1 MNAVDM
7 INKHYDELTKSE
19 RKVADYIVSN
29 KDKVI
34 HNTISD
40 LKQLLNVGD
49 ATINRLCKK
58 VGFSGFTDLKISIA
72 KNNVKLEHD
81 SFNNT
86 DLLNKIK
93 ETLDRTHELI
103 DKNDYREV
111 VRLIE
116 EKRHIYILGKG
127 QSGLAAT
134 DLEKLLLRNGV
145 QSTALLDSDFQINA
159 ATVMTSDD
167 LLIVFSLTGRT
178 ADLIDAIN
186 IAKENNVTVI
196 GITNYLL
203 SPIAKLSNVVLQ
215 SSYDELF
222 NSPVPGRMSQ
232 MYISGL
238 IVDIYENNQHAS
250 RSIEIR
256 EKTLKRIMSR
266 RVEE

>member
-116 EKRHIYILGKG
+116 RETPYLYFRQRSKRL
-127 QSGLAAT
+127 SG
-134 DLEKLLLRNGV
+134 NG
-145 QSTALLDSDFQINA
+145 FGEI
-159 ATVMTSDD
+159 TSKKWCT
-167 LLIVFSLTGRT
+167 I
-178 ADLIDAIN
+178 
-186 IAKENNVTVI
+186 
-196 GITNYLL
+196 
-203 SPIAKLSNVVLQ
+203 
-215 SSYDELF
+215 
-222 NSPVPGRMSQ
+222 NSPVRFGFS
-232 MYISGL
+232 
-238 IVDIYENNQHAS
+238 NQCGNGNDV
-250 RSIEIR
+250 R
-256 EKTLKRIMSR
+256 
-266 RVEE
+266 

>member
-1 MNAVDM
+1 M

-127 QSGLAAT
+127 FG
-134 DLEKLLLRNGV
+134 E
-145 QSTALLDSDFQINA
+145 I
-159 ATVMTSDD
+159 TSKKWCT
-167 LLIVFSLTGRT
+167 I
-178 ADLIDAIN
+178 
-186 IAKENNVTVI
+186 
-196 GITNYLL
+196 
-203 SPIAKLSNVVLQ
+203 
-215 SSYDELF
+215 
-222 NSPVPGRMSQ
+222 NSPVRFGFS
-232 MYISGL
+232 
-238 IVDIYENNQHAS
+238 NQCGNGNDV
-250 RSIEIR
+250 R
-256 EKTLKRIMSR
+256 
-266 RVEE
+266 